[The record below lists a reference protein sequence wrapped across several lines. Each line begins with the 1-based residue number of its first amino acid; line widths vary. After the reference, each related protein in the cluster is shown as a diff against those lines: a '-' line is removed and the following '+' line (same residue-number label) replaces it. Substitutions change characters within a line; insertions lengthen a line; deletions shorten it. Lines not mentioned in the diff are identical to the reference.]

1 VLVALALL
9 LLISLYGAHAEAAC
23 PDAAGITLQLG
34 QKKSP
39 FSGESTGATLDKD
52 GGNTCTY
59 VSAGEMTMSTR
70 VVPGS
75 KDCQP
80 NGNDRF
86 ACQYGELICPGEAEV
101 RAQYS
106 SYAKD
111 WRSARGERLGTRFKR
126 HERKEDSQG
135 AWLRCIYEPG
145 KAAIER
151 R

>member
-1 VLVALALL
+1 MLRGCVFLFLMSV
-9 LLISLYGAHAEAAC
+9 SGAHAEAAC
-23 PDAAGITLQLG
+23 PDAAGITLTLS
-34 QKKSP
+34 QKKTS
-39 FSGESTGATLDKD
+39 FSGESTRATLDKD

-59 VSAGEMTMSTR
+59 VSAGEMVMSMR

-80 NGNDRF
+80 NGKDRF
-86 ACQYGELICPGEAEV
+86 TCQYGELTCPSDAEV

-106 SYAKD
+106 SYTKE
-111 WRSARGERLGTRFKR
+111 WRGPRGERLSTRFKR
-126 HERKEDSQG
+126 HERKEDPQG